1 MNGVVNLYKPKG
13 WTSRDAVNKVRSC
26 LGVKEVGHMGTL
38 DPQGEGVLPWAWAK
52 RRGFS
57 TLF

>member
-26 LGVKEVGHMGTL
+26 LGVKRSDTWVRSIRKARAFC
-38 DPQGEGVLPWAWAK
+38 PWAWAK